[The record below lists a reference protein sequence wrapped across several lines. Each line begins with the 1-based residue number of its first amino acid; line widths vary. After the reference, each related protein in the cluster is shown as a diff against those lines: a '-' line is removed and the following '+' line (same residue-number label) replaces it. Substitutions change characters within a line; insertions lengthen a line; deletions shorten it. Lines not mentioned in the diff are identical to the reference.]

1 MPRAKKAIISTG
13 DLDNSVT
20 LGQAPAELREA
31 GFDASDIQIVPASK
45 MRDKAAEAKF
55 MEEKVEIMIEAG
67 NGPNDP
73 EFVHAGHQGIA
84 QYIKRGTVQAV
95 KRKYLY
101 SLLAANSV
109 KFACAFGKDGSG
121 NEYNR
126 MSGSGQRAHRVSLVS
141 DKNPEGGMKWVQDVV
156 ASLSRSG
163 LAA

>member
-1 MPRAKKAIISTG
+1 MPRKPKAIISTG
-13 DLDNSVT
+13 DLDNSMFN
-20 LGQAPAELREA
+20 GQAPDELREA
-31 GFDASDIQIVPASK
+31 GFDASDIQVVSANQL
-45 MRDKAAEAKF
+45 RDKAAEAKF

-73 EFVHAGHQGIA
+73 EFVHSGHQGVT
-84 QYIKRGTVQAV
+84 QYVRRGVVQPV
-95 KRKYLY
+95 KRKFLY

-121 NEYNR
+121 NEFNR
-126 MSGSGQRAHRVSLVS
+126 LSGSGQRAHRVSLVS
-141 DKNPEGGMKWVQDVV
+141 DKNPQGGMKWVQEVV

>member
-1 MPRAKKAIISTG
+1 MPRKPKTIISTG
-13 DLDNSVT
+13 DLNNT
-20 LGQAPAELREA
+20 MFNGQAPDELREA
-31 GFDASDIQIVPASK
+31 GFDASDIQVVSANQ

-73 EFVHAGHQGIA
+73 EFVHSGHQGVT
-84 QYIKRGTVQAV
+84 QYVRRGVVQPV
-95 KRKYLY
+95 KRKFLY

-121 NEYNR
+121 NEFNR
-126 MSGSGQRAHRVSLVS
+126 LSGSGQRAHRVSLVS
-141 DKNPEGGMKWVQDVV
+141 DKNPQGGMKWVQEVV

>member
-1 MPRAKKAIISTG
+1 MPRKPKAIISTG
-13 DLDNSVT
+13 DLDNSIFN
-20 LGQAPAELREA
+20 GKAPDELREA
-31 GFDASDIQIVPASK
+31 GFEPSDIQVVSANK

-73 EFVHAGHQGIA
+73 EFVHSGHQGVT
-84 QYIKRGTVQAV
+84 QYVRRGVVQPV
-95 KRKYLY
+95 KRKFLY

-121 NEYNR
+121 NEFNR

-141 DKNPEGGMKWVQDVV
+141 DKNPQGGMKWVQEVV